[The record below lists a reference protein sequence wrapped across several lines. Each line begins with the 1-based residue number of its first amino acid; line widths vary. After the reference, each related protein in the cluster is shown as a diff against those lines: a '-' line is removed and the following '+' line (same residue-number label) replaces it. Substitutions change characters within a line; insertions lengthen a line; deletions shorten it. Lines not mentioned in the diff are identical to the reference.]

1 MGKKGKAAGKV
12 DPETRARQQRC
23 LDLKVRGLTYAD
35 IAEEEGYAGESGAR
49 AAVEAALS
57 RAASEAAEVVRPLMV
72 ARAEKLWEHGLGVM
86 LEGRDQGDMER
97 FAKGASVAD
106 KALARLMR
114 LHGLDAP
121 DVAVQIGAGAG
132 ELERLKN
139 DFLLEINKA
148 AGGVV
153 DVELV
158 PTDSGAGD
166 LGEVSGFSG

>member
-23 LDLKVRGLTYAD
+23 LDLKVRGMTYAD
-35 IAEEEGYAGESGAR
+35 IAEHEGYAGESGAR
-49 AAVEAALS
+49 AAVEAALA
-57 RAASEAAEVVRPLMV
+57 RAEKQAADVVRPLMV

-86 LEGRDQGDMER
+86 LEGRDEGDMER

-114 LHGLDAP
+114 LHGLDTP
-121 DVAVQIGAGAG
+121 DVSVQIGAGAG

-139 DFLLEINKA
+139 DFMLEINKA
-148 AGGVV
+148 AGGVL
-153 DVELV
+153 DAELV
-158 PTDSGAGD
+158 EPEPGG
-166 LGEVSGFSG
+166 